1 MIIVGE
7 EKPMYEPGSG
17 RPHIVGIGGT
27 TRSASSSEA
36 ALRMCL
42 RLAEK
47 LGASTAAFVG
57 ADLAKLPMYNPG
69 VAERGEVGAKL
80 AAELRRADGVVIASA
95 GYHGGVSGLVK
106 NAIDYL
112 EDLREDQRPYLQGMP
127 VGLIA
132 TGAGWQG
139 AVMTLS
145 QLRTI
150 VHALRGWPTP
160 MGAVINSAEV
170 SFDRD
175 FCTDNAQVAFQLETI
190 ACDLVGFGSKVTCMA
205 GLGSEGAGQ

>member
-1 MIIVGE
+1 
-7 EKPMYEPGSG
+7 MYEPGSG

-80 AAELRRADGVVIASA
+80 AAELRRADGV
-95 GYHGGVSGLVK
+95 VK